1 MDIYFGDFKLIIYT
15 MFNTKILT
23 SLALGAHLNSH
34 GFHGLCSWCIFFMGI
49 FRCRLHSHG
58 VYIFFRCSNGER
70 WERAH
75 NFPRKKSHNSNPF
88 AGLKILKIADFCQKF
103 SQKKLHQ
110 TSDYLFNFSMECCR
124 TKIP

>member
-1 MDIYFGDFKLIIYT
+1 

-34 GFHGLCSWCIFFMGI
+34 GFHGLCPWCIFFMGI

-58 VYIFFRCSNGER
+58 VYIFSRCSNGER

-75 NFPRKKSHNSNPF
+75 NFPRKKKSQVQSLRGVKNSEDCRF
-88 AGLKILKIADFCQKF
+88 LSKIFPKKIAPNIRFSLIFPWNVVEQKYP
-103 SQKKLHQ
+103 
-110 TSDYLFNFSMECCR
+110 DAW
-124 TKIP
+124 TKRI